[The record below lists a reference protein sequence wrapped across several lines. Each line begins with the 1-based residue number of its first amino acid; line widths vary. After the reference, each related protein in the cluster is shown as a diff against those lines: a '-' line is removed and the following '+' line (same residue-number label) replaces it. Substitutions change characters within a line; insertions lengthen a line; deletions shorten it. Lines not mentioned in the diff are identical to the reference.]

1 MTPLERWFSTSPTLN
16 VSEGTED
23 SDAVNYAQMKDY
35 VANNSAGAMEM
46 NLITMYNNDPQGAVS
61 YINLAKRC
69 FPSLIPEFIKE
80 CEEKGLTIP
89 KGLLELL

>member
-1 MTPLERWFSTSPTLN
+1 MKNFKMKEKELDKVNGGNMVGMSTPLGEYSA
-16 VSEGTED
+16 ED
-23 SDAVNYAQMKDY
+23 
-35 VANNSAGAMEM
+35 
-46 NLITMYNNDPQGAVS
+46 LITMYNNDPQGAVS